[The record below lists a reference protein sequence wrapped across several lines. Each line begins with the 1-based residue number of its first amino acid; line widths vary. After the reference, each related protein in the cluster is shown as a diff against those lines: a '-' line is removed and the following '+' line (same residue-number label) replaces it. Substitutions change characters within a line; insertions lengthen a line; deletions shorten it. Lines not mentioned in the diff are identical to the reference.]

1 MISYKWL
8 RLFGS
13 TALAVA
19 IMFFS
24 SLCLASR
31 MGAQSTAPATTN
43 SSLNSTATTTF
54 LVAPSF
60 PLGYAPSSVATGD
73 LRRSGKLDLVIADYT
88 SGKITVFLGAGQGS
102 FASGVAY
109 DAGPHPSAV
118 VVADIDGS
126 GKPGVLVSNETE
138 GTISVLLGN
147 SDGTLQPR
155 QSYAVGFNPSFIA
168 TGDFN
173 SDGNVDVAVAGKS
186 GLAIFL
192 NGGKSNL
199 KKPFLYSL
207 SKTPTAITTADFNN
221 DGLADVA
228 LANADGTVSIL
239 LGNGAGSFRSL
250 PDISVAV
257 GSLSSIV
264 SGDFNKDGK
273 IDLVITQPA
282 QKLVSVLL
290 GNGDGTFAPPASYPV
305 GNEPVSTLVA
315 DANGDGVADLIVIN
329 QGSNTFSVLT
339 GNGDGSF
346 KNSTDYIAGN
356 TPVAAVAGDFYGNGH
371 VDLAIIDYA
380 SQSVSL
386 PLGVGDGTF
395 KTARSYSAGQQPVSI
410 ASGNLNG
417 DKIPGLVVANY
428 CGSDISCNTA
438 GSVAVFLADDNG
450 VYRLSSMYNVG
461 AGPVSVALADVNG
474 DEKLDIVAVNRLDNT
489 VSILPGVG
497 DGTFRQ
503 AITFAVS
510 GAPVAVA
517 VGDFNKD
524 GKPDLAVLEDCGAAS
539 CSQPGILEIL
549 LGAGDGSFQSAV
561 SYPAGYSPSSL
572 AVGDIN
578 GDENLDIIVASRC
591 GKDASCQSSST
602 GTLLLGDGTGKFTQG
617 PDIALGNSPASV
629 ALGNLS
635 GLGVVD
641 LVVSRSTDNTVAV
654 LNGNG
659 DGTFRAAV
667 PYPVGNNPGS
677 LVVADFNA
685 DGKADVAVANVN
697 DSTVS
702 ILYGRGDGTL
712 QAGSALAVGSG
723 PASLTAVGR
732 TNSRHASLA
741 TANGKIGS
749 TTPGTEFTV
758 LPNLQSDPPL
768 TMFVLVAFPAPTSSV
783 NAAVLLTATLTGVSP
798 NAAPS
803 GTVTFDS
810 GGAALPD
817 CVDVSVTQGVSPS
830 LISTATCTTRTLLA
844 GSDSLTAVYSGDS
857 IYDTGVGE
865 TSPAVTEVVIPLT
878 PTLSLLPSPASPSSV
893 NTLITFTAKL
903 TGVSL
908 SPIPPTGA
916 MDWKINGS
924 VSPYCP
930 QTAVNSSGQATCTTN
945 ALPVGT
951 TNVVSATYSG
961 DVNFVVSAQGNSA
974 NYTIT
979 KGTPTVS
986 LTPSPASPQPVN
998 TSVTF
1003 TATLGGATFT
1013 PIAPTG
1019 TVSFSAAGSSITGCL
1034 TQSVTQVGA
1043 NYQATCTTSALAAG
1057 INISIIA
1064 AYSGDSNFNTAISAS
1079 LPYTITSLLPTI
1091 SLIPAP
1097 ASPSALNTNVT
1108 FTASLAGVALTPIVP
1123 TGTITFALNGTTI
1136 VACTGTV
1143 NVAGVRACAIQ
1154 NMPIG
1159 SNTITATYSG
1169 DPNFAVAA
1177 PGSAPYTI
1185 TKATPTVSLT
1195 PSPASP
1201 SALNNNVTFTATL
1214 TAQVGSSFAPT
1225 APAGTVAF
1233 SAGGTTITG
1242 CGTQPLAAS
1251 GANYVATCTTTGLAA
1266 GSNIPIVAAY
1276 SGDSNFNTATSAS
1289 LPYTITSASAT
1300 IGMTPAPAS
1309 PSALNTNVTFTASLA
1324 GVALTPVVPTGTMT
1338 FALNGTTVAAC
1349 TGTVNSS
1356 GVRACAIQSMPA
1368 GSNTVTATY
1377 SGDAN
1382 YIVTSPGTTPYTV
1395 TPLTATLGLTAS
1407 PSSSTNVNVPVT
1419 FTAQLGGVA
1428 LTPVAPSGK
1437 VNFTANGSTI
1447 AGCSAV
1453 AVGATGK
1460 ATCSTSSL
1468 VAGSDPI
1475 TATYSGDANFTV
1487 AAPATITQ
1495 TVSALVAAVT
1505 VTPSSSSITTT
1516 QALSVTVAVSG
1527 GSGNPT
1533 PTGTVTL
1540 TSGSYT
1546 SAATTLT
1553 SGSATINVPAGALAT
1568 ATDTLTGSYSGDS
1581 NYSATTGTSSVTVT
1595 NPKFTIGGTAVSV
1608 SSGAT
1613 TSNTSTITVTPS
1625 GGFTGSVALT
1635 ASITSSPVGAQNLPT
1650 LSFGSTS
1657 PVGITDTAAKTA
1669 TLSIFTTAAT
1679 TAALAH
1685 PAPGLH
1691 WYAGGT
1697 TLAFGLIF
1705 GIGMPSLGRRS
1716 RKRLG
1721 SILFFLILAG
1731 GLVACAGG
1739 SKGGGGNPG
1748 TTPGTYTVTVTGTS
1762 GSTTATS
1769 TVTLTVR

>member
-1 MISYKWL
+1 
-8 RLFGS
+8 
-13 TALAVA
+13 
-19 IMFFS
+19 
-24 SLCLASR
+24 
-31 MGAQSTAPATTN
+31 
-43 SSLNSTATTTF
+43 
-54 LVAPSF
+54 
-60 PLGYAPSSVATGD
+60 
-73 LRRSGKLDLVIADYT
+73 
-88 SGKITVFLGAGQGS
+88 
-102 FASGVAY
+102 
-109 DAGPHPSAV
+109 
-118 VVADIDGS
+118 
-126 GKPGVLVSNETE
+126 
-138 GTISVLLGN
+138 
-147 SDGTLQPR
+147 
-155 QSYAVGFNPSFIA
+155 
-168 TGDFN
+168 
-173 SDGNVDVAVAGKS
+173 
-186 GLAIFL
+186 
-192 NGGKSNL
+192 
-199 KKPFLYSL
+199 
-207 SKTPTAITTADFNN
+207 
-221 DGLADVA
+221 
-228 LANADGTVSIL
+228 
-239 LGNGAGSFRSL
+239 
-250 PDISVAV
+250 
-257 GSLSSIV
+257 
-264 SGDFNKDGK
+264 
-273 IDLVITQPA
+273 
-282 QKLVSVLL
+282 
-290 GNGDGTFAPPASYPV
+290 
-305 GNEPVSTLVA
+305 
-315 DANGDGVADLIVIN
+315 
-329 QGSNTFSVLT
+329 
-339 GNGDGSF
+339 
-346 KNSTDYIAGN
+346 
-356 TPVAAVAGDFYGNGH
+356 
-371 VDLAIIDYA
+371 
-380 SQSVSL
+380 
-386 PLGVGDGTF
+386 
-395 KTARSYSAGQQPVSI
+395 
-410 ASGNLNG
+410 
-417 DKIPGLVVANY
+417 
-428 CGSDISCNTA
+428 
-438 GSVAVFLADDNG
+438 
-450 VYRLSSMYNVG
+450 
-461 AGPVSVALADVNG
+461 
-474 DEKLDIVAVNRLDNT
+474 
-489 VSILPGVG
+489 
-497 DGTFRQ
+497 
-503 AITFAVS
+503 
-510 GAPVAVA
+510 
-517 VGDFNKD
+517 
-524 GKPDLAVLEDCGAAS
+524 
-539 CSQPGILEIL
+539 
-549 LGAGDGSFQSAV
+549 
-561 SYPAGYSPSSL
+561 
-572 AVGDIN
+572 
-578 GDENLDIIVASRC
+578 
-591 GKDASCQSSST
+591 
-602 GTLLLGDGTGKFTQG
+602 
-617 PDIALGNSPASV
+617 
-629 ALGNLS
+629 
-635 GLGVVD
+635 
-641 LVVSRSTDNTVAV
+641 
-654 LNGNG
+654 
-659 DGTFRAAV
+659 
-667 PYPVGNNPGS
+667 
-677 LVVADFNA
+677 
-685 DGKADVAVANVN
+685 
-697 DSTVS
+697 
-702 ILYGRGDGTL
+702 
-712 QAGSALAVGSG
+712 
-723 PASLTAVGR
+723 
-732 TNSRHASLA
+732 RHASLA

-758 LPNLQSDPPL
+758 LPNLQSDPAL
-768 TMFVLVAFPAPTSSV
+768 VSFVLVAFPAPTSSV

-1195 PSPASP
+1195 PSPYSP

-1214 TAQVGSSFAPT
+1214 TAQVVSSFAPT

-1300 IGMTPAPAS
+1300 IGMTPAPVS
-1309 PSALNTNVTFTASLA
+1309 PSALNTNVTFTASLT
-1324 GVALTPVVPTGTMT
+1324 GVTLMPVVPTGTMT

-1533 PTGTVTL
+1533 PTGTV
-1540 TSGSYT
+1540 
-1546 SAATTLT
+1546 TLT